1 MQETLFHL
9 RPAQAA
15 DLPAILAVQRQ
26 CYLPSMN
33 EDGATW
39 AGRLAAAA
47 DFVWVGEVAGKVG
60 AYLATYPS
68 HLGKVTPL
76 GGAFALAAD
85 ADCLYLHDL
94 AVAPA
99 AAGRGLGARLVA
111 GALAAARQH
120 GWRHAALVC
129 VQDAYAFW
137 QGQGFSAPATL
148 APAAQAAL
156 ASYPGP
162 ARYMTRQLD

>member
-1 MQETLFHL
+1 MAE
-9 RPAQAA
+9 
-15 DLPAILAVQRQ
+15 
-26 CYLPSMN
+26 
-33 EDGATW
+33 
-39 AGRLAAAA
+39 
-47 DFVWVGEVAGKVG
+47 
-60 AYLATYPS
+60 
-68 HLGKVTPL
+68 
-76 GGAFALAAD
+76 
-85 ADCLYLHDL
+85 
-94 AVAPA
+94 
-99 AAGRGLGARLVA
+99 GAR
-111 GALAAARQH
+111 AAPRKH